1 MIQKFTNLKQKIL
14 KLLGNIS
21 KDVLVGNMKKIELDG
36 YVYDFRVDYDAIAI
50 DDIPDIHKC
59 LIKKN
64 EIV

>member
-1 MIQKFTNLKQKIL
+1 
-14 KLLGNIS
+14 
-21 KDVLVGNMKKIELDG
+21 MKKIELDG
-36 YVYDFRVDYDAIAI
+36 YFYDFRVDYDAIAI